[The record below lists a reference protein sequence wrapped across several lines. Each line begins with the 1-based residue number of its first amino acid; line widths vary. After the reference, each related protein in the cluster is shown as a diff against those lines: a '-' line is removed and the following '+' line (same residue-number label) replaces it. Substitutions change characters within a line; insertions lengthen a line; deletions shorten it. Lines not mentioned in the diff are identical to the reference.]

1 MLKRTIAFL
10 FFAAAM
16 SACGGGELGSIAV
29 GEEAPVFKLVNLS
42 GQRVSLRD
50 FRRGT
55 TLVNFW
61 ASWCDPCKKEVP
73 LLNELQQSLSASGV
87 TIVGVSVEEPRDAVD
102 AFVRKHQIQYP
113 VLLDSDGSISRRY
126 GLIGLP
132 MNVIV
137 DREGVVSMVRA
148 GAVDEPMIAALR
160 AIGTGPVAAAPANRQ

>member
-1 MLKRTIAFL
+1 MLKRTILLLA
-10 FFAAAM
+10 FAAAA
-16 SACGGGELGSIAV
+16 SACNSGELGSVAI
-29 GEEAPVFKLVNLS
+29 GEQAPVFTLANLR

-73 LLNELQQSLSASGV
+73 ILNELQQSLSASGV
-87 TIVGVSVEEPRDAVD
+87 TIVGISVEEPREAVD

-126 GLIGLP
+126 GLVGLP

-137 DREGVVSMVRA
+137 DRDGVISMVKS

-160 AIGTGPVAAAPANRQ
+160 AMGAGPVAAAHQQ

>member
-1 MLKRTIAFL
+1 MLKRTIGFM

-16 SACGGGELGSIAV
+16 SACGGAELGSITV
-29 GEEAPVFKLVNLS
+29 GQEAPVFRLVNLR
-42 GQRVSLRD
+42 GERVSLRD
-50 FRRGT
+50 FRRGA

-73 LLNELQQSLSASGV
+73 LLNELQQSLSASGF
-87 TIVGVSVEEPRDAVD
+87 TIVGVSVEEPREAVD
-102 AFVRKHQIQYP
+102 AFVRNHHIQYP

-160 AIGTGPVAAAPANRQ
+160 AMSAGPVAAAPANRQ

>member
-1 MLKRTIAFL
+1 MFNRAIL
-10 FFAAAM
+10 FVVLAAAVT
-16 SACGGGELGSIAV
+16 ACGGGEVGSIAV
-29 GEEAPVFKLVNLS
+29 GEEAPVFKLANLR
-42 GQRVSLRD
+42 GERVSLRE

-73 LLNELQQSLSASGV
+73 VLNELQQSLSASGV
-87 TIVGVSVEEPRDAVD
+87 TIVGISVEEPREAVD

-137 DREGVVSMVRA
+137 DREGVVSMVKA

-160 AIGTGPVAAAPANRQ
+160 ATGAGPVASAPAHRQ

>member
-1 MLKRTIAFL
+1 MFKRISLFL
-10 FFAAAM
+10 VFAAAV
-16 SACGGGELGSIAV
+16 SGCGDGEVGSIAV
-29 GEEAPVFKLVNLS
+29 GEKAPVFSLANLR
-42 GQRVSLRD
+42 GDRVSLSD

-73 LLNELQQSLSASGV
+73 ILNELQQSLSASGV
-87 TIVGVSVEEPRDAVD
+87 TIVGVSVEEPKSAVD

-113 VLLDSDGSISRRY
+113 VLLDSNGKISRRY

-137 DREGVVSMVRA
+137 DREGVISMVKA

-160 AIGTGPVAAAPANRQ
+160 AMGAGPVATAHQR

>member
-1 MLKRTIAFL
+1 MLKRTLAFMFL
-10 FFAAAM
+10 AAAM
-16 SACGGGELGSIAV
+16 SACGGGELGSITV
-29 GEEAPVFKLVNLS
+29 GEEAPVFKLVNLR
-42 GQRVSLRD
+42 GERVSLRD

-73 LLNELQQSLSASGV
+73 LLNELQQSLKASGV
-87 TIVGVSVEEPRDAVD
+87 TIVGVSVEEPRDVVD

-132 MNVIV
+132 MNVVV
-137 DREGVVSMVRA
+137 DREGVISMVRA
-148 GAVDEPMIAALR
+148 GAVDDPMIAALR
-160 AIGTGPVAAAPANRQ
+160 AKGAGPVAAAPAHRQ